1 MKKSAHW
8 CQITMSGETDNEGSY
23 QDWLR
28 REHQKVVNP
37 VRVAAPRTVWVLPA
51 GFSMISSAGNKKK

>member
-1 MKKSAHW
+1 MKKSVHC
-8 CQITMSGETDNEGSY
+8 CQITMSDDTDYEGSY

-28 REHQKVVNP
+28 RERQKVVNP

-51 GFSMISSAGNKKK
+51 GFSMLVTRLYV